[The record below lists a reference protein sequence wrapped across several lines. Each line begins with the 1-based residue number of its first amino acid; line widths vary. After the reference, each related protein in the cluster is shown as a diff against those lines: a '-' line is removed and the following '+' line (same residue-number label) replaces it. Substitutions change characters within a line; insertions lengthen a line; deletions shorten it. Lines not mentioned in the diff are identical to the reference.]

1 METLKRI
8 LMFIMGVIFY
18 PFISGYIM
26 LENIGFFNKIKQ
38 YNWVAIITYTIIVFM
53 ALIWIKYF
61 IVPLVFLFTG
71 DVLD

>member
-8 LMFIMGVIFY
+8 LMFIMGMIFY

-38 YNWVAIITYTIIVFM
+38 MEVKYNKS
-53 ALIWIKYF
+53 L
-61 IVPLVFLFTG
+61 PLLAHSDLLVVDKNLN
-71 DVLD
+71 D

>member
-8 LMFIMGVIFY
+8 LMFIMGMIFY

-38 YNWVAIITYTIIVFM
+38 YNWVVIVTYAFIGLM
-53 ALIWIKYF
+53 AFLWIKYF
-61 IVPLVFLFTG
+61 IVPFVFLFTG

>member
-8 LMFIMGVIFY
+8 LMFIMGMIFY

-38 YNWVAIITYTIIVFM
+38 YNWVVIITYAFIGLMGF
-53 ALIWIKYF
+53 LWIKYF
-61 IVPLVFLFTG
+61 IIPLVFLFTG

>member
-38 YNWVAIITYTIIVFM
+38 YNWVAIITYTVIGLM
-53 ALIWIKYF
+53 ALLWIKYF
-61 IVPLVFLFTG
+61 IVPFLFLFTG